1 MENRAYA
8 FAAGV
13 FTLMLGAGLVFIA
26 MWMTGETEERVRF
39 VLESRFPVT
48 GLNPQAA
55 VRFRGVDVGKVESIG
70 FDPKNPRVILIN
82 ISVQTNTPI
91 TRGTYAQLGTQGVT
105 GLAYVLLDDDGSQPG
120 RIAAAEGPAVRIPM
134 RQSFIDELSVAG
146 RDLVQDVHQMT
157 ARLNK
162 LLSAEN
168 QAQLVR
174 SLASLETAG
183 QRVEAL
189 ARELEPGA
197 KGVVALTDD
206 ARALLKRAGETMGG
220 IESLATELK
229 SLTRS
234 FERVAASAESVGAS
248 SEAVARSAIAET
260 LPRINRLLDQLSRN
274 SQLLDQLLAGLDEQ
288 PSSLVFGRPPRE
300 PGPGEPGFAAPK
312 ASKP

>member
-26 MWMTGETEERVRF
+26 MWMTGETEPRERF
-39 VLESRFPVT
+39 VLESRYPVT

-70 FDPKNPRVILIN
+70 FDPRNPRVILVN
-82 ISVQTNTPI
+82 ISVQTDTPI
-91 TRGTYAQLGTQGVT
+91 TKGTYAQLGTQGVT
-105 GLAYVLLDDDGSQPG
+105 GLAYVSLDDDGSQPG
-120 RIAAAEGPAVRIPM
+120 RIAAADGETVRIPM

-146 RDLVQDVHQMT
+146 KELVSDFRHVT
-157 ARLNK
+157 AKLNS
-162 LLSAEN
+162 LLSGEN
-168 QAQLVR
+168 QQQLVR
-174 SLASLETAG
+174 TLASLEAASV
-183 QRVEAL
+183 RVSTL

-206 ARALLKRAGETMGG
+206 ARALLRRAGEMMSG

-234 FERVAASAESVGAS
+234 FERVAASAESVGTS
-248 SEAVARSAIAET
+248 TETVARSAIAET

-274 SQLLDQLLAGLDEQ
+274 SQRLDRLLAELDEH
-288 PSSLVFGRPPRE
+288 PSSLIFGRPPRE
-300 PGPGEPGFAAPK
+300 PGPGEPGFTAPK
-312 ASKP
+312 AAKP